1 MKKQYRLDVLG
12 GDGVM
17 SPPTAGDQVM
27 AKKTILAAVQSGR
40 VLVSDGAWGTFLQK
54 KGMKPGECPELWCV
68 THPAD
73 VLDIARSYVEAG
85 ADMIESDSFGGTRSK
100 LQHFGL
106 EDRTAELNR
115 AAAALSREAAGADRW
130 VIASVGPTGLMTVLG
145 DVTEDDLYR
154 DFKEQVMALAA
165 GGADAL
171 CIETMSAVDEA
182 AAAVRASREHTS
194 CEVICTF
201 TFERTIQG
209 EYRTMMG
216 VSPTEAARAAIE
228 AGAHIIGAN
237 CGNGMERM
245 VEIVREMRAAAPTT
259 PILVHANAGL
269 PKSVNGVD
277 VFPET
282 PADMAARVPALVEAG
297 VNIIGGCCGTTPAH
311 IAAIKRAVLDLK
323 V

>member
-1 MKKQYRLDVLG
+1 
-12 GDGVM
+12 
-17 SPPTAGDQVM
+17 M
-27 AKKTILAAVQSGR
+27 AKKTIVAAVQAGR

-68 THPAD
+68 THRAD
-73 VLDIARSYVEAG
+73 VLDIARSYIEAG
-85 ADMIESDSFGGTRSK
+85 ADMIESDSFGGTRCK

-115 AAAALSREAAGADRW
+115 AAAAVSREAAGADHW
-130 VIASVGPTGLMTVLG
+130 VIASVGPTGLMTAMG
-145 DVTEDDLYR
+145 DVTEEDLYR
-154 DFKEQVMALAA
+154 DFKEQALALA
-165 GGADAL
+165 EGGADAL

-182 AAAVRASREHTS
+182 AAAARACRDHTS

-201 TFERTIQG
+201 TFERTLKG

-216 VSPTEAARAAIE
+216 VSPTEAALAAIE
-228 AGAHIIGAN
+228 AGAHVIGAN

-245 VEIVREMRAAAPTT
+245 VEIVREMRAAAPAT

-269 PKSVNGVD
+269 PRSVDGVD
-277 VFPET
+277 IFPET
-282 PADMAARVPALVEAG
+282 PADMAARVPALVVAG
-297 VNIIGGCCGTTPAH
+297 ANIIGGCCGTTPAH
-311 IAAIKRAVLDLK
+311 IKAIKRAVLGLK